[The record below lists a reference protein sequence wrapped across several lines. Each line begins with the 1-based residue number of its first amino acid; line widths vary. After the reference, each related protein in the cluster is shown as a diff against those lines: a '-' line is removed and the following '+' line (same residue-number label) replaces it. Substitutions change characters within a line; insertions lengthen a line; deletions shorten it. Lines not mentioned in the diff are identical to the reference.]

1 MSKAPISQ
9 APISKAGSK
18 PASPPAP
25 PAALFQRRIQDALTD
40 GAVVADM
47 TLRLTLGDARRLRR
61 DTAVPL
67 EAISYH
73 DGAMHFLGVK
83 VIEGGVEAS
92 VLERG
97 E

>member
-1 MSKAPISQ
+1 MSKLPLTKAP
-9 APISKAGSK
+9 SK
-18 PASPPAP
+18 PSSPPAP
-25 PAALFQRRIQDALTD
+25 PAVLFQRRIQDALTD

-61 DTAVPL
+61 DADVPL

-83 VIEGGVEAS
+83 VVEGGVEAS

-97 E
+97 EG

>member
-1 MSKAPISQ
+1 MSKL
-9 APISKAGSK
+9 PISKDRSK
-18 PASPPAP
+18 PTPPPAP
-25 PAALFQRRIQDALTD
+25 PAVFFQRRIQDALTE

-61 DTAVPL
+61 DADLPM
-67 EAISYH
+67 EAISYR

-83 VIEGGVEAS
+83 VVEGGVEAS

-97 E
+97 EA

>member
-1 MSKAPISQ
+1 VSKLPVSKAVH
-9 APISKAGSK
+9 K

-25 PAALFQRRIQDALTD
+25 PAALFKRRIQDALTE
-40 GAVVADM
+40 GTAVADL

-61 DTAVPL
+61 DSEVPL

-83 VIEGGVEAS
+83 VVEGGVEAS

-97 E
+97 EA

>member
-1 MSKAPISQ
+1 MSKAPSG
-9 APISKAGSK
+9 K
-18 PASPPAP
+18 SPPNKPGQP
-25 PAALFQRRIQDALTD
+25 PSVVFQRQIQDALTG
-40 GAVVADM
+40 GAGLADL

-67 EAISYH
+67 EAIRYH

-83 VIEGGVEAS
+83 VVEGGIEAS

-97 E
+97 EG